1 MVVALSLPMTY
12 SGIYV
17 IGYVLDVSIQGFGHR
32 INICDHDVW
41 RNTYTYRGTFIVC
54 VGSMYQT
61 FLFRDS
67 DIGINICD
75 HDVWRNIYTYG
86 GTFIVCV
93 GSMYQT
99 FLFRDSDIG
108 INICDHD
115 VWRNI
120 YTYGGTFIVCVGSMA
135 SHLVCRVASDTIA
148 GPVCELHFSGGRAAL
163 LQLLYGVVWMSW
175 GWESIWSC
183 FRIGQILHPLDRVF
197 SRPLVVHNRHILF
210 FTVSLGNRAH

>member
-1 MVVALSLPMTY
+1 MPSWCSLAIYDLLLNGPSGDIWTVFLPRDWAFHCKMVVALSLPMTY

-41 RNTYTYRGTFIVC
+41 RNTYTYR
-54 VGSMYQT
+54 
-61 FLFRDS
+61 
-67 DIGINICD
+67 
-75 HDVWRNIYTYG
+75 

-183 FRIGQILHPLDRVF
+183 FRMGQILHPLDRVF

>member
-1 MVVALSLPMTY
+1 MGRPGIYGQFFYHGTAFHCKMVVALSLPMTY

-41 RNTYTYRGTFIVC
+41 RNTYTYR
-54 VGSMYQT
+54 
-61 FLFRDS
+61 
-67 DIGINICD
+67 
-75 HDVWRNIYTYG
+75 

-183 FRIGQILHPLDRVF
+183 FRMGQILHPLDRVF

>member
-32 INICDHDVW
+32 DKYIGVW
-41 RNTYTYRGTFIVC
+41 RNTYTYR
-54 VGSMYQT
+54 
-61 FLFRDS
+61 
-67 DIGINICD
+67 
-75 HDVWRNIYTYG
+75 